1 MYTSVFRTDYCTT
14 GNDFTEPEVRKGMKK
29 ASCGKQD
36 LAVGQSGWLCA
47 VSVEDK
53 PYNISWFQD
62 VAVLP
67 S

>member
-1 MYTSVFRTDYCTT
+1 MYTSVFRTDYRTT

-53 PYNISWFQD
+53 PYNISWFRD